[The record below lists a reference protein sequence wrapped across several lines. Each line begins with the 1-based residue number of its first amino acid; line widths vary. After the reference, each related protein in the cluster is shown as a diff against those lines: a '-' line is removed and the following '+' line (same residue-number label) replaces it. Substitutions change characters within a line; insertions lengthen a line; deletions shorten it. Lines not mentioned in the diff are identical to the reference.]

1 MSIHE
6 GLEFDGQAAAP
17 GPDACADASG
27 MRQGEAH
34 AASFRTLRGGHD
46 PRELAQRRWAKQRE
60 RQDGADSAPASEA
73 DHVRLVT
80 VPARIGKVIA
90 ALEREAANG
99 NANAARELRGWL
111 AEYPPDDTE
120 LSVEKL
126 DKKTRQRALAYV
138 LARLAEEDAAAAG
151 NA

>member
-1 MSIHE
+1 
-6 GLEFDGQAAAP
+6 
-17 GPDACADASG
+17 

-34 AASFRTLRGGHD
+34 DASSRTLRGGHD

-60 RQDGADSAPASEA
+60 SEAGADSASASEA
-73 DHVRLVT
+73 DHHVRLVT

-120 LSVEKL
+120 LSVETL

-138 LARLAEEDAAAAG
+138 LARLEEEDAAGAG